1 MKQKL
6 LTLFALLLGV
16 CSGAWAAVNTSL
28 IDGIT
33 LPSLPTGTYTGGTSV
48 THKSSNKAV
57 VLDANGNGI
66 MQASSPGY
74 GTPTGDFSWANAAD
88 GTNDGSW
95 STTGTTWDAS
105 GIFVGSTAYTTSD
118 NPHYVNFAR
127 RCNLRTTRTFAY
139 RFTNCAGI
147 SAYVKSQGNTDGA
160 AACMAVYE
168 IGAGS
173 ALTHVQTKSS
183 KAKAADI
190 ITVDGLSATKT
201 YVAYIYGMNSSN
213 GEFYEIAFLS
223 PPSGPKITTTG
234 TKSVTATESG
244 VAATTNIAI
253 TGSNLTANGTL
264 TAGFTS
270 SIEGLSVS
278 FGANTTSIDA
288 EGAISTTV
296 TVSYES
302 TVNVPSGIAYLRI
315 SDGTTTENIAITYS
329 ASVVAWE
336 LQSVSKA
343 TTWDWNKITL
353 TISDGPL
360 FGDQAMKLSDST
372 TPSITDEIVYANY
385 DGLYYTVGSGF
396 DATTVAF
403 TGQYPTRR
411 NEFCQAG
418 TVRIKA
424 AVPGKIVVKFS
435 DTGSS
440 ASENAVKR
448 YLVVNGENTEY
459 WTSREKTGDGAY
471 AAQMNVVSG
480 EIDVPAGDVTITG
493 SSAIVIYYI
502 TFTPTA
508 EAISTKTDRNY
519 ASYVTTNKL
528 DFASAEGIT
537 AFIATGLNG
546 GGTAVE
552 LTPVDIVP
560 ASTPIIVKTE
570 TQGATVNVPV
580 TTADAS
586 SVSGNKLVAGDGTT
600 AWNGTAGY
608 TYYYLAGDR
617 FHLANDG
624 TLQTGKAY
632 LKIEEAVA
640 ARDLSITFGDATS
653 IGATLKNK
661 EIENKEVY
669 NLKGQRVAQPKKGLY
684 IQSGKKV
691 IIK

>member
-16 CSGAWAAVNTSL
+16 CSGAWADVLCTAQVPTGQTGTFNETTGITAGQTGCTLYWSGLQGGNNIVTVNTVDYYKMGSDNAYVQL
-28 IDGIT
+28 K
-33 LPSLPTGTYTGGTSV
+33 LTSGKFQVGDILKATV
-48 THKSSNKAV
+48 T
-57 VLDANGNGI
+57 ANGNKTVNIKIG
-66 MQASSPGY
+66 STNYS
-74 GTPTGDFSWANAAD
+74 TTVTVTSTT
-88 GTNDGSW
+88 TNDIS
-95 STTGTTWDAS
+95 
-105 GIFVGSTAYTTSD
+105 YT
-118 NPHYVNFAR
+118 
-127 RCNLRTTRTFAY
+127 
-139 RFTNCAGI
+139 
-147 SAYVKSQGNTDGA
+147 
-160 AACMAVYE
+160 
-168 IGAGS
+168 
-173 ALTHVQTKSS
+173 LT
-183 KAKAADI
+183 AADI
-190 ITVDGLSATKT
+190 EEDGSIKIYRGNSA
-201 YVAYIYGMNSSN
+201 GSN
-213 GEFYEIAFLS
+213 LRIAKFS
-223 PPSGPKITTTG
+223 VSGNRGPSISTTG

-353 TISDGPL
+353 TISDGHAL
-360 FGDQAMKLSDST
+360 FGDQAMKLSNST

-411 NEFCQAG
+411 NELCQNG

-440 ASENAVKR
+440 ASASAVKR

-459 WTSREKTGDGAY
+459 WTSREKTGDDAY

-519 ASYVTTNKL
+519 ASHVTTQKL
-528 DFASAEGIT
+528 DFASAKGIQ

-546 GGTAVE
+546 GKDAVVLE
-552 LTPVDIVP
+552 EVDIVP
-560 ASTPIIVKTE
+560 AGTPIIVKTE
-570 TQGATVNVPV
+570 TKGATVNVPV
-580 TTADAS
+580 TTAEPSD
-586 SVSGNKLVAGDGTT
+586 VSANKLVAGDGTT
-600 AWNGTAGY
+600 DATGS
-608 TYYYLAGDR
+608 TYYYLASDQ
-617 FHLANDG
+617 FHLATSG
-624 TLQTGKAY
+624 TLQSGKAY
-632 LKIEEAVA
+632 LEIPAS
-640 ARDLSITFGDATS
+640 ARNLTITFGDATS
-653 IGATLKNK
+653 IKAIDNAQLTIDNY
-661 EIENKEVY
+661 Y
-669 NLKGQRVAQPKKGLY
+669 NLSGQRVAQPKKGLY
-684 IQSGKKV
+684 IKNGKKV

>member
-16 CSGAWAAVNTSL
+16 CSGAWADVLCTAQVPTGQTGTFNETTGITAGQTGCTLYWSGLQGGNNIVTVNTVDYYKMGSDNAYVQL
-28 IDGIT
+28 K
-33 LPSLPTGTYTGGTSV
+33 LTSGKFQVGDILKATV
-48 THKSSNKAV
+48 T
-57 VLDANGNGI
+57 ANGDKTVSIKIGSTN
-66 MQASSPGY
+66 SS
-74 GTPTGDFSWANAAD
+74 TTVTVTSTT
-88 GTNDGSW
+88 TNDIS
-95 STTGTTWDAS
+95 
-105 GIFVGSTAYTTSD
+105 YT
-118 NPHYVNFAR
+118 
-127 RCNLRTTRTFAY
+127 
-139 RFTNCAGI
+139 
-147 SAYVKSQGNTDGA
+147 
-160 AACMAVYE
+160 
-168 IGAGS
+168 
-173 ALTHVQTKSS
+173 LT
-183 KAKAADI
+183 AADI
-190 ITVDGLSATKT
+190 EEDGSIKIYRGYSGSNLR
-201 YVAYIYGMNSSN
+201 VAKFSVSGNR
-213 GEFYEIAFLS
+213 G
-223 PPSGPKITTTG
+223 PSISTTG

-360 FGDQAMKLSDST
+360 FGNQAMQLSNET
-372 TPSITDEIVYANY
+372 NPSITDEIVYANY

-403 TGQYPTRR
+403 TGQFPTRR

-440 ASENAVKR
+440 ASATAVKR
-448 YLVVNGENTEY
+448 YLVVNGETTEY

-480 EIDVPAGDVTITG
+480 EINVPAGDVTITG
-493 SSAIVIYYI
+493 SSDIVIYYI

-528 DFASAEGIT
+528 AFASAEGIT
-537 AFIATGLNG
+537 AYIATGLNG

-570 TQGATVNVPV
+570 TKGATVNVPV
-580 TTADAS
+580 TTAEAID
-586 SVSGNKLVAGDGTT
+586 VSANKLVAGDGTT
-600 AWNGTAGY
+600 VANSD
-608 TYYYLAGDR
+608 YYYLASDL
-617 FHLANDG
+617 FHLATSG
-624 TLQTGKAY
+624 TLQSGKAY
-632 LKIEEAVA
+632 LQIPAT

-669 NLKGQRVAQPKKGLY
+669 NLKGQRVAQPTKGLY
-684 IQSGKKV
+684 IQDGKKV

>member
-48 THKSSNKAV
+48 THNNSNKAV

-66 MQASSPGY
+66 MQTSSPGY
-74 GTPTGDFSWANAAD
+74 GNPTGDFSWANAAE
-88 GTNDGSW
+88 GTTDGSW
-95 STTGTTWDAS
+95 STSGTTWDAS
-105 GIFVGSTAYTTSD
+105 GIFVGSAAYTTSD

-190 ITVDGLSATKT
+190 ITVNELSTTKT

-213 GEFYEIAFLS
+213 GELYEIAFLA
-223 PPSGPKITTTG
+223 PPPGPTITTTG

-270 SIEGLSVS
+270 SVEGLSVS

-353 TISDGPL
+353 TISDGHAL
-360 FGDQAMKLSDST
+360 FGDQAMKLSNST

-459 WTSREKTGDGAY
+459 WTSREKIGDGAY

-480 EIDVPAGDVTITG
+480 EINVPAGDVTITG

-519 ASYVTTNKL
+519 ASYVTTQKL
-528 DFASAEGIT
+528 DFASADGIQ

-546 GGTAVE
+546 GKDAVLLE
-552 LTPVDIVP
+552 EVDIVP

-580 TTADAS
+580 TTAEPSD
-586 SVSGNKLVAGDGTT
+586 VSANKLVAGDGTT
-600 AWNGTAGY
+600 DATGS
-608 TYYYLAGDR
+608 TYYYLASDQ
-617 FHLANDG
+617 FHLATSG
-624 TLQTGKAY
+624 TLQSGKAY
-632 LKIEEAVA
+632 LICPAA
-640 ARDLSITFGDATS
+640 ARDLTITFGDATS

-669 NLKGQRVAQPKKGLY
+669 NLKGQRVAAPTKGLY

>member
-16 CSGAWAAVNTSL
+16 CSGAWADVLCTAQVPIGQTGTFNETTGITAGQIGCTLYWSGLQGGNNIVTVNTVDYYKMGSDNAYVQL
-28 IDGIT
+28 K
-33 LPSLPTGTYTGGTSV
+33 LTSGKFQVGDILKATV
-48 THKSSNKAV
+48 T
-57 VLDANGNGI
+57 ANGNKTVNIKIG
-66 MQASSPGY
+66 STNYS
-74 GTPTGDFSWANAAD
+74 TTVTVTSTT
-88 GTNDGSW
+88 TNDIS
-95 STTGTTWDAS
+95 
-105 GIFVGSTAYTTSD
+105 YT
-118 NPHYVNFAR
+118 
-127 RCNLRTTRTFAY
+127 
-139 RFTNCAGI
+139 
-147 SAYVKSQGNTDGA
+147 
-160 AACMAVYE
+160 
-168 IGAGS
+168 
-173 ALTHVQTKSS
+173 LT
-183 KAKAADI
+183 AADI
-190 ITVDGLSATKT
+190 EEDGSIKIYRGNSAGSNLR
-201 YVAYIYGMNSSN
+201 VAKFSVSGNR
-213 GEFYEIAFLS
+213 G
-223 PPSGPKITTTG
+223 PSISTTG

-288 EGAISTTV
+288 EGAISTNV

-440 ASENAVKR
+440 ASASAVKR

-508 EAISTKTDRNY
+508 ETISTKTDRNY

-537 AFIATGLNG
+537 AYIATGLNG

-586 SVSGNKLVAGDGTT
+586 DISGNKLVAGDGAT
-600 AWNGTAGY
+600 AWNGTVGY
-608 TYYYLAGDR
+608 IYYYLAGDQ

-624 TLQTGKAY
+624 TLQSGKAY

-640 ARDLSITFGDATS
+640 ARDLTFVFGDATS
-653 IGATLKNK
+653 IKAIDNAQLTIDNY
-661 EIENKEVY
+661 Y
-669 NLKGQRVAQPKKGLY
+669 NLSGQRVAQPKKGLY